1 MARMGERRGAH
12 RDLVRK
18 TKGVRESTR
27 KTLRRW
33 EDNIKIDLPRS
44 GMGVWI
50 ELPWLRIGTVG
61 RHL

>member
-1 MARMGERRGAH
+1 MGERRGAH

-18 TKGVRESTR
+18 TKGVRDSTR
-27 KTLRRW
+27 KTLRKW

-50 ELPWLRIGTVG
+50 ELP
-61 RHL
+61 